1 LLRAGA
7 DIDEKDGEGL
17 IPVEVTGAFVA
28 VANDVRKEGD
38 EEPNL
43 FHTDM
48 IMQTVI
54 LQRDRAIEL
63 KNKRNFFF
71 GRKDYNKALKL
82 YEQALVQLGYEFPL
96 AKATVYSNRSQC
108 YLFLPDFDSAK
119 REAQRALDS
128 DDTNEKAQHRLRKA
142 DEGLG
147 LTDDAE
153 T

>member
-1 LLRAGA
+1 
-7 DIDEKDGEGL
+7 
-17 IPVEVTGAFVA
+17 
-28 VANDVRKEGD
+28 
-38 EEPNL
+38 
-43 FHTDM
+43 
-48 IMQTVI
+48 MQTVI

-63 KNKRNFFF
+63 KNKGNSFF
-71 GRKDYNKALKL
+71 GRRGYKALKL
-82 YEQALVQLGYEFPL
+82 YEQALVEFGYEFPL

-108 YLFLPDFDSAK
+108 YLFLRDFDSAK
-119 REAQRALDS
+119 RGAQRALDS